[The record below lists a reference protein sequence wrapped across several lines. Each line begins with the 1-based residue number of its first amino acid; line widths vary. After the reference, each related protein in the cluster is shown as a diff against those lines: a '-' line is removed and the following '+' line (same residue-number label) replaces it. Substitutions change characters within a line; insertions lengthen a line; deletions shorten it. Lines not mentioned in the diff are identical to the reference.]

1 MTTKEFSRSI
11 SQTARRVMKAKQFRY
26 VDIEINYGLP
36 YISIGMNGC
45 EFFAQGDDASDII
58 AEAVS
63 ASNKTN
69 LAVSTCLIWY
79 LDNAGIFQK

>member
-1 MTTKEFSRSI
+1 MNNAQFARTI
-11 SQTARRVMKAKQFRY
+11 SQTAKKVMKAKQFRY

-36 YISIGMNGC
+36 YVSVGMNGC
-45 EFFAQGDDASDII
+45 EFFAQGEDASDII
-58 AEAVS
+58 AEAVL

-69 LAVSTCLIWY
+69 LSVSTCLIWY

>member
-1 MTTKEFSRSI
+1 MTTKEFSRTI
-11 SQTARRVMKAKQFRY
+11 SQTAKRVMKAKQFRY

-45 EFFAQGDDASDII
+45 EFFAQGDDAGYII
-58 AEAVS
+58 DEAVS

-69 LAVSTCLIWY
+69 LSVSTCLIWY